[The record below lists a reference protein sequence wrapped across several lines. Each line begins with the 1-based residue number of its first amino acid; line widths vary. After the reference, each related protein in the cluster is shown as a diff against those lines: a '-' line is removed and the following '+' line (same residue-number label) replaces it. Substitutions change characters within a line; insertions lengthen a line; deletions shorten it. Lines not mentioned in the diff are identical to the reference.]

1 LNRSEFIRLTSLGVL
16 GTGFLSSDL
25 FAFTN
30 FSGKDFGSDFKWGV
44 ATAAFQNE
52 GGWLE
57 DGKGISIWDS
67 FSLKK
72 GTIKDNTNAQVSC
85 DFYHRYKEDI
95 QIAKKLNLKVFRFS
109 VSWSRILPVGT
120 GHVNKEGINFY
131 NRVINECI
139 NNNIEPWITCYHWD
153 LPQALEDKGGW
164 TNREI
169 VKWFGDYCEVLALNF
184 GDRVKH
190 WMVLNEPL
198 AFTGVGYMWGIHAPG
213 KRGFKNFYPAIHH
226 AALAQAEGGR
236 TLKKFISDSKI
247 GTTFSCSPI
256 HAKNSSIKHIQAAKR
271 LDALF
276 NRLFIEPAAG
286 MGYPVDDLPA
296 LKRLKPYILPGDD
309 EMLKFN
315 FDFIGIQNYFR
326 VVARSLKVFPM
337 VHAYQ
342 IPPKKR
348 NVPTT
353 NMNTEIFPFG
363 MYEMLRQFNQY
374 GFNEIYVTE
383 NGTPGNDL
391 LINGEVDDQHR
402 INYLNAYL
410 ENVLKAKNEG
420 IPVKGYFV
428 WTFMD
433 NFEWAEG
440 YKPRMGLV
448 YVDFETQQRIIKK
461 SGYWF
466 ANFIK

>member
-1 LNRSEFIRLTSLGVL
+1 
-16 GTGFLSSDL
+16 
-25 FAFTN
+25 
-30 FSGKDFGSDFKWGV
+30 
-44 ATAAFQNE
+44 
-52 GGWLE
+52 
-57 DGKGISIWDS
+57 
-67 FSLKK
+67 
-72 GTIKDNTNAQVSC
+72 
-85 DFYHRYKEDI
+85 
-95 QIAKKLNLKVFRFS
+95 
-109 VSWSRILPVGT
+109 
-120 GHVNKEGINFY
+120 
-131 NRVINECI
+131 
-139 NNNIEPWITCYHWD
+139 
-153 LPQALEDKGGW
+153 
-164 TNREI
+164 
-169 VKWFGDYCEVLALNF
+169 
-184 GDRVKH
+184 
-190 WMVLNEPL
+190 
-198 AFTGVGYMWGIHAPG
+198 
-213 KRGFKNFYPAIHH
+213 
-226 AALAQAEGGR
+226 
-236 TLKKFISDSKI
+236 
-247 GTTFSCSPI
+247 
-256 HAKNSSIKHIQAAKR
+256 
-271 LDALF
+271 
-276 NRLFIEPAAG
+276 
-286 MGYPVDDLPA
+286 
-296 LKRLKPYILPGDD
+296 
-309 EMLKFN
+309 
-315 FDFIGIQNYFR
+315 
-326 VVARSLKVFPM
+326 M

-448 YVDFETQQRIIKK
+448 YVDFKTQQRIIKK